1 MTDYKITNKN
11 TKQSQIMNGK
21 QAADFKKINYKNNYD
36 IQAITSK
43 KDKILFNVV
52 AVCLMVALYLGL
64 TQLLSII

>member
-11 TKQSQIMNGK
+11 TKQTQIMNGK

-43 KDKILFNVV
+43 KDKIIFNFV
-52 AVCLMVALYLGL
+52 AVCLMTALYLAL
-64 TQLLSII
+64 CELLNTI

>member
-1 MTDYKITNKN
+1 MTDYKITNKK
-11 TKQSQIMNGK
+11 TKQIQIMNGK

-43 KDKILFNVV
+43 KDKIIFNVV

-64 TQLLSII
+64 TQLLNAI